1 MFADISFPIS
11 SFQVFSYK
19 IPSELSAKILIG
31 STVNAPLGKR
41 NVNGIVVNCYSEKKF
56 RGTTKEINSLINEKN
71 EEFVFEG
78 RVNGTITFPKRGNM
92 GFGYDPIFIPENHKI
107 TFGEMNPIEKELIS
121 HRAMA
126 FKKLKENIIVK

>member
-56 RGTTKEINSLINEKN
+56 RGTTKEINSLVNEKPILDEKLWKLIN
-71 EEFVFEG
+71 WLSSYYNTPIGLAAKVALPSELNTTYEPKKQTYVT
-78 RVNGTITFPKRGNM
+78 VSYTHLTLPTI
-92 GFGYDPIFIPENHKI
+92 Y
-107 TFGEMNPIEKELIS
+107 S
-121 HRAMA
+121 
-126 FKKLKENIIVK
+126 V